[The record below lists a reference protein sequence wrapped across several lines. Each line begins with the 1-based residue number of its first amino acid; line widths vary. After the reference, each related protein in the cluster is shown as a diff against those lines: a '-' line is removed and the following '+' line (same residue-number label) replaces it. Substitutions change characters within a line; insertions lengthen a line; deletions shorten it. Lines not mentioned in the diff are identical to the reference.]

1 MRNAI
6 ERTTLAV
13 MLILALTA
21 DGHAESQPRYRA
33 DTYIAKPPPAVM
45 MDRPTAPTL
54 ARDEPAEQ
62 PDIPLTPDLAAVLT
76 AACAGEGVPLDI
88 ALAVMERESGFDLDA
103 VGPDG
108 HDIGLFQIRT
118 SNHSWLAEETG
129 ADPMTPEG
137 NIVCGVWFLG
147 YLYDYCG
154 ESWPAALTCWRWG
167 PGHGETSEYAN
178 AVLEAAEKWR
188 NDFERSV

>member
-6 ERTTLAV
+6 ERTILAV

-21 DGHAESQPRYRA
+21 DGHAESQPRYRS

-45 MDRPTAPTL
+45 MDRPTL

-62 PDIPLTPDLAAVLT
+62 PNIPLPPDLAAVLT
-76 AACAGEGVPLDI
+76 AACAREGVPLDI

-129 ADPMTPEG
+129 ADPMTPDG

-178 AVLEAAEKWR
+178 AVLEGAEKWR
-188 NDFERSV
+188 NER